1 MIQARMTIPPVVGH
15 VVEELLH
22 VRLLTGNP
30 GGFQLG
36 LVSLRRNVALDHLA
50 AESFTKMILR
60 KIFCL
65 LGFELDDLAFH
76 SGDLLV
82 VPSCSGNH
90 LRQLQLKR
98 KPIETN
104 SSIFFSSLRFVFK
117 TLFTSS

>member
-1 MIQARMTIPPVVGH
+1 MTIPPVVGH
-15 VVEELLH
+15 VVEKLLH
-22 VRLLTGNP
+22 IRLLTGNP

-50 AESFTKMILR
+50 ESFTKM
-60 KIFCL
+60 IFCL

-82 VPSCSGNH
+82 VPSCPGNH

-98 KPIETN
+98 KPIEAN
-104 SSIFFSSLRFVFK
+104 SSICNRFSFH
-117 TLFTSS
+117 

>member
-1 MIQARMTIPPVVGH
+1 MTKPPVVGH

-36 LVSLRRNVALDHLA
+36 LVSLRRNVALDHLV
-50 AESFTKMILR
+50 ESFTKMILR

-76 SGDLLV
+76 SGDFLV
-82 VPSCSGNH
+82 IPSCTGNH
-90 LRQLQLKR
+90 LRQLQL
-98 KPIETN
+98 
-104 SSIFFSSLRFVFK
+104 
-117 TLFTSS
+117 

>member
-1 MIQARMTIPPVVGH
+1 MTTPPVVGH

-22 VRLLTGNP
+22 IRLFTGNP

-98 KPIETN
+98 KPIETD
-104 SSIFFSSLRFVFK
+104 SSICDQFSFH
-117 TLFTSS
+117 